1 MSFALVRYLPD
12 NLKIGFMRGRR
23 WSFPLSAV
31 LSIISVVAALTFG
44 FNLGIDF
51 KGGTLLEV
59 QSTSGPPDLAAM
71 RSKLLGLGIGDVQ
84 IQEFGA
90 PTDLLI
96 RIEATQNPQA
106 TVEQVRTAL
115 GSEFSFRRVET
126 IGPTVS
132 EELVQGST
140 IAVLLGILSILAY
153 LWFRFEWQFA
163 VAAVITTLHDLVV
176 TVGFFAILQLDF
188 DLTSIAAIL
197 TIIGYSV
204 NDTVVI
210 YDRIRDMLRR
220 YKKMPIDE
228 LLDSS
233 LNATFSRTLIVAAT
247 TFLATLSLYFFG
259 GEVLRVFSMA
269 MLFGII
275 IGTYSSIFIAAP
287 LLIYFG
293 VRTRA
298 SIAAADKAAAAQE
311 KVKA

>member
-1 MSFALVRYLPD
+1 MAFALVRYIPD
-12 NLKIGFMRGRR
+12 NLHIGFMRGRR
-23 WSFPLSAV
+23 WSFTLSAV

-59 QSTSGPPDLAAM
+59 QSASGPPDLAAL
-71 RSKLLGLGIGDVQ
+71 RTKLLGLGFGDVQ
-84 IQEFGA
+84 IQEFGG

-96 RIEATQNPQA
+96 RIEATADPQK
-106 TVEQVRTAL
+106 TVEQVRAAL
-115 GSEFSFRRVET
+115 GSDFSFRRVET

-132 EELVQGST
+132 QELVQGST

-176 TVGFFAILQLDF
+176 TVGFFAVFQIDF

-259 GEVLRVFSMA
+259 GEVLRAFSMA
-269 MLFGII
+269 MLFGVI

-298 SIAAADKAAAAQE
+298 SIAAAEKAAPAQE